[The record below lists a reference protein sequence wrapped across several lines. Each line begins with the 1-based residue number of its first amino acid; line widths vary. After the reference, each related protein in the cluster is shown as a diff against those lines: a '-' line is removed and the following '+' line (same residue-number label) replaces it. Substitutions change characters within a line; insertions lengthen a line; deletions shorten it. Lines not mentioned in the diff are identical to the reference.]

1 MYLVQQKAVRFGKSL
16 KLSDQMMLFKI
27 FRQCCIK
34 DQRGEFDDFAKKSL
48 FTSPRLI
55 DQYPFTRVMFL
66 GRYLWGK
73 THRFLTVAFVV

>member
-27 FRQCCIK
+27 FRRCCIK

-48 FTSPRLI
+48 FTSPQRPIPL
-55 DQYPFTRVMFL
+55 Y
-66 GRYLWGK
+66 K
-73 THRFLTVAFVV
+73 S

>member
-48 FTSPRLI
+48 FTSPRFSRPIPL
-55 DQYPFTRVMFL
+55 Y
-66 GRYLWGK
+66 K
-73 THRFLTVAFVV
+73 S